1 MLLLEW
7 MGVFE
12 WILGSDTQ
20 GNTIVAAMVRW
31 RHDLLLLLVIVAEA
45 AGSAYSL
52 SFLEFLLH
60 LGNP

>member
-7 MGVFE
+7 TGVFE
-12 WILGSDTQ
+12 WISGSDTH
-20 GNTIVAAMVRW
+20 GNIVVAAMVRW
-31 RHDLLLLLVIVAEA
+31 RHDLLLLLVIATEA
-45 AGSAYSL
+45 ASSAYSL